1 MYSTST
7 ACSTCSIGPSAGGRK
22 GTVFTARRCASARR
36 TRAAGSRT
44 KPSRDPPC
52 APAHACG
59 SVPGQRARAC
69 NRRRVRPHR
78 VEAVESRQQRVLVR
92 VEVLEVGWQH
102 APAYAHHCCDS
113 WPVSGPR
120 RGGRASPGK
129 RRRQQ
134 ARMWE
139 GRAQSRAQ
147 SRRRCGRGEPSPG
160 ADVGRSRC
168 STAQRRLGALASVGR
183 GVHQYTA
190 ACARSDHEIASGCL
204 RVIFSD
210 CDAVLMTNC
219 ASPLICQRAARM
231 AHAMQRRTQA
241 HLVGQHIHD
250 KHVPSRS

>member
-1 MYSTST
+1 MYRF
-7 ACSTCSIGPSAGGRK
+7 AQ
-22 GTVFTARRCASARR
+22 
-36 TRAAGSRT
+36 T
-44 KPSRDPPC
+44 KPSRDSPC

-113 WPVSGPR
+113 RPASGPR

-134 ARMWE
+134 AWMWE
-139 GRAQSRAQ
+139 GRAQFRRGCWTLEVQYCSGQARRACVCWA
-147 SRRRCGRGEPSPG
+147 RAPSVHSCTR
-160 ADVGRSRC
+160 AIRSRD
-168 STAQRRLGALASVGR
+168 RLDVPE
-183 GVHQYTA
+183 
-190 ACARSDHEIASGCL
+190 SDLLGLRCRLDDEL
-204 RVIFSD
+204 RVSAD
-210 CDAVLMTNC
+210 LPACSPHGACHAAQNTGASCRTAVT
-219 ASPLICQRAARM
+219 
-231 AHAMQRRTQA
+231 
-241 HLVGQHIHD
+241 QHIHD